1 MIQFGIEFSFMGY
14 RIIAIAINTCVKTC
28 VNAFVAI
35 ICVTRINDSSPSDVI
50 VAHEFKY
57 CYKQQ

>member
-1 MIQFGIEFSFMGY
+1 MSY

-35 ICVTRINDSSPSDVI
+35 VCVTRINDSSPTDVI